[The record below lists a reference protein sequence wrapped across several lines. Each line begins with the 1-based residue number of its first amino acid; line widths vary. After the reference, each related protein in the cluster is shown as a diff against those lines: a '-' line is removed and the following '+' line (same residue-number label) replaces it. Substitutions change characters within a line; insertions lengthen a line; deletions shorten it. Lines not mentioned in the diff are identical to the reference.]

1 MKFQPK
7 FCNRATVYLSIPI
20 SVDAG
25 VLTFDCACMFQFL
38 VHLGSPFVFVLCVFG
53 MCVCPCVFYTRS
65 DQIVDAIIISTQI
78 AMKQAKHVSV
88 SAHNR
93 VSVYCKK

>member
-1 MKFQPK
+1 
-7 FCNRATVYLSIPI
+7 
-20 SVDAG
+20 
-25 VLTFDCACMFQFL
+25 MFQFL

-53 MCVCPCVFYTRS
+53 MYVCVCPCVFYTRS
-65 DQIVDAIIISTQI
+65 DQIVGAIIIATQI